1 MVGRALWI
9 MLVAILAMAGLDG
22 GPAGAA
28 GKRVALVIGNA
39 AYPNAPLVNAVNDAD
54 AMEALFKKAGFDAV
68 IAGKDL
74 DRASMSRIL
83 DAFQDEARGADIA
96 VVFYSGHGIEVSG
109 MNYLVPVDARLTTDR
124 EVKYQAI
131 PLDDVL
137 ASLDSVAKLRLV
149 LLDACRYNPFLTGMK
164 RVATKGAFTRGL
176 ARAEPVVSNTLIGY
190 ATGPGRV
197 AFDGEGG
204 LSPFTAALVEHLT
217 EPGVEVEF
225 ALRRVRDDVIRSTRD
240 MARRQN
246 REPQE
251 PYRTGS
257 IGSEPIML
265 GAVGEGAATGPSA
278 TTVTPSIA
286 PVPSYDA
293 DAAALGRAGWDEYA
307 LNALVASARNPE
319 IRSEVSRR
327 LGVILSERRGLE
339 EAGFDRERLLIFIA
353 RVCEACIAR
362 SAALDRLRSLP
373 ATAVAAVAPPPDPV
387 PDPVPPVYTPPATTY
402 TPPPAPDRRTCTIG
416 GFTTVVDRWLALRS
430 TPYAD
435 PTLGNLVERLQED
448 SRVRLIE
455 TSGDWNR
462 IESDTGQIGWAAA
475 RFMRCEQGT
484 STASAGSTAG
494 SAGRLTTSSANYH
507 YVSGFTTIEDRWLA
521 LRSSPYAD
529 PTLANVVEKLVEN
542 TKLKV
547 LESRG
552 DWYRVEVLRGRTGWV
567 SSRFVRCCRTEYQ

>member
-1 MVGRALWI
+1 M
-9 MLVAILAMAGLDG
+9 AILAMAGLDG

-149 LLDACRYNPFLTGMK
+149 LLDACRDNPFLTGMK

-265 GAVGEGAATGPSA
+265 GAVGEGAATGPA
-278 TTVTPSIA
+278 ANAVTPSIA

-293 DAAALGRAGWDEYA
+293 DAAALGRA
-307 LNALVASARNPE
+307 
-319 IRSEVSRR
+319 
-327 LGVILSERRGLE
+327 
-339 EAGFDRERLLIFIA
+339 
-353 RVCEACIAR
+353 
-362 SAALDRLRSLP
+362 
-373 ATAVAAVAPPPDPV
+373 
-387 PDPVPPVYTPPATTY
+387 
-402 TPPPAPDRRTCTIG
+402 
-416 GFTTVVDRWLALRS
+416 
-430 TPYAD
+430 
-435 PTLGNLVERLQED
+435 
-448 SRVRLIE
+448 
-455 TSGDWNR
+455 
-462 IESDTGQIGWAAA
+462 
-475 RFMRCEQGT
+475 
-484 STASAGSTAG
+484 
-494 SAGRLTTSSANYH
+494 
-507 YVSGFTTIEDRWLA
+507 
-521 LRSSPYAD
+521 
-529 PTLANVVEKLVEN
+529 
-542 TKLKV
+542 
-547 LESRG
+547 
-552 DWYRVEVLRGRTGWV
+552 
-567 SSRFVRCCRTEYQ
+567 